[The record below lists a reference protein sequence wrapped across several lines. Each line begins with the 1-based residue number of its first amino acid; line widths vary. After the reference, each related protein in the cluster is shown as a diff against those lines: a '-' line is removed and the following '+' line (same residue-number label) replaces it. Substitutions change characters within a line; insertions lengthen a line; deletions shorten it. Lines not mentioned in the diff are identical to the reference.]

1 MSLKRPDLTKIDPA
15 IIAYI
20 EELEAE
26 LSRLSQKGS
35 RPRLTAETD
44 GEEALIAEIAEP
56 NEPPT
61 TLNIITSTASGI
73 AKRTARHF
81 YTRQRRGG
89 MGVFGIDLPSN
100 ETPVILS
107 LADASQSLLLLT
119 NQARAFR
126 IPVNVIPDTS
136 INARGESFLGRL
148 VLQPGERLTALLPDL
163 AQGYLAL
170 LTQHGMVR
178 LLRHHVFG
186 EYMKP
191 GTMLFDD
198 KAFGSLVAACWTPG
212 DGDLFIATRQ
222 GRAIRF
228 AEKLI
233 PPMGGLGIR
242 LAAGDEPVGITAVYD
257 DSGVFLLGE
266 DGRGTIRLMKG
277 FSANKA
283 PGAAGKTAMDT
294 DHLVGA
300 AAVTDKDDIF
310 IISRLGKII
319 RFPAEEIPPKDS
331 VVQGVNCMSFR
342 SDGAVT
348 FLVSPGG

>member
-1 MSLKRPDLTKIDPA
+1 MSPTRPDLSNIDPTILA
-15 IIAYI
+15 YIIA
-20 EELEAE
+20 LEAE
-26 LSRLSQKGS
+26 ISRLSQKGS
-35 RPRLTAETD
+35 RPRPKVEMD
-44 GEEALIAEIAEP
+44 GEEAPLNEIEEP

-61 TLNIITSTASGI
+61 TLNIITSTSAGV

-89 MGVFGIDLPSN
+89 MGVFGVDLPSS
-100 ETPVILS
+100 ETPAILS
-107 LADASQSLLLLT
+107 LADAGQNMILLT

-126 IPVNVIPDTS
+126 LPVSAIPETA

-148 VLQPGERLTALLPDL
+148 VLQPGEHLVSLLPDMV
-163 AQGYLAL
+163 AGYLAL
-170 LTQHGMVR
+170 VSQRGMVR

-191 GTMLFDD
+191 GTLLFDE
-198 KAFGSLVAACWTPG
+198 KAFGSLTAACWTPG

-228 AEKLI
+228 AEKLV
-233 PPMGGLGIR
+233 PPTGGLGIR
-242 LAAGDEPVGITAVYD
+242 LTDSDEPVGITAVYD
-257 DSGVFLLGE
+257 DSRVFLLGE
-266 DGRGTIRLMKG
+266 DGRGTIRLIQG
-277 FSANKA
+277 FSPNKA
-283 PGAAGKTAMDT
+283 PGAGGKTAMDT

-310 IISRLGKII
+310 VISRLGKII
-319 RFPAEEIPPKDS
+319 RFPSVEVPPKEG

-342 SDGAVT
+342 ADGAVA
-348 FLVSPGG
+348 FLVSPN